1 MGVFAFAAKKKS
13 GTTYLGVHTN
23 SYTCGF
29 EIDETGAG
37 EVRGSLARWTQRL
50 PAPAAPAVEAPSP
63 APTPEPAGPGR
74 AECRGVCRPE
84 GTVALMKIE
93 DLTPEQRERAE
104 EIRLTTPLW
113 DLPWTG
119 SEGFSGPGFWFL

>member
-50 PAPAAPAVEAPSP
+50 PAPAAPAVEAPPP
-63 APTPEPAGPGR
+63 APTPEPAP
-74 AECRGVCRPE
+74 C
-84 GTVALMKIE
+84 VADEFAKLATLRDQGE
-93 DLTPEQRERAE
+93 LSAE
-104 EIRLTTPLW
+104 EFAAQKARLL
-113 DLPWTG
+113 
-119 SEGFSGPGFWFL
+119 S